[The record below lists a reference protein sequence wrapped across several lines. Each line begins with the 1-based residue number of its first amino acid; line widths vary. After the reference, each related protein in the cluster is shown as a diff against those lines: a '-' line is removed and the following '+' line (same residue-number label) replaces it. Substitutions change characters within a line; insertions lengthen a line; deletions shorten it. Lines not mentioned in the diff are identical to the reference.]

1 MKTQR
6 RSQPL
11 TLALALMFLTFSL
24 GMRTEAQTENLLF
37 SFGDNSG
44 GYAPATL
51 ASDSAGNLYGTG
63 GAGNGMV
70 YKMTLTAGVWGE
82 KAIHF
87 FSGGVDGAD
96 PSSSVL
102 FDADGNLYGTTTFGG
117 KSAAC
122 PTSGCSGVVFELSP
136 TVSGPWKFTAL
147 HTFIGGAD
155 GASPIGIVFDAAG
168 NIFGMTQ
175 TGGSTAGVCANDSGC
190 GTVFKLSPK
199 SGGGWQYSLIHTFS
213 ATDGLLPQGN
223 LLVDSSG
230 NLYGSTTF
238 GGNANYC
245 KSDNFGGCG
254 VVFRLAP
261 TVKGGYGIALLH
273 RFINGADGSLPSTPL
288 VFDGA
293 GNLYGATGN
302 GGASNPYGTVFELSP
317 TVGGAWTFAAL
328 YSPTGGTD
336 GESTNG
342 GLAIDSAG
350 NLYGSS
356 IFGGNPECNCGTVFK
371 LAPGAGGWTVDLL
384 HDFGGGFSDG
394 FYPAGNLVVNSSGDL
409 YGVTFQGGAYEGG
422 TLYEIAP

>member
-1 MKTQR
+1 
-6 RSQPL
+6 
-11 TLALALMFLTFSL
+11 
-24 GMRTEAQTENLLF
+24 
-37 SFGDNSG
+37 
-44 GYAPATL
+44 
-51 ASDSAGNLYGTG
+51 
-63 GAGNGMV
+63 
-70 YKMTLTAGVWGE
+70 
-82 KAIHF
+82 
-87 FSGGVDGAD
+87 
-96 PSSSVL
+96 
-102 FDADGNLYGTTTFGG
+102 
-117 KSAAC
+117 
-122 PTSGCSGVVFELSP
+122 
-136 TVSGPWKFTAL
+136 
-147 HTFIGGAD
+147 
-155 GASPIGIVFDAAG
+155 
-168 NIFGMTQ
+168 
-175 TGGSTAGVCANDSGC
+175 
-190 GTVFKLSPK
+190 
-199 SGGGWQYSLIHTFS
+199 LIHTFS